1 MADAFLVDPAWL
13 EPRLGEPG
21 LVVVDCTW
29 FVPEMEKSGR
39 DEFAKGHIPGAQYVD
54 LNDISDAASPYVN
67 MLPSAEQFE
76 REIARLGISGDTEI
90 IVYDA
95 VYVAAR
101 VWWMFRLFGHEKVR
115 ILDGG
120 FRRWVAEGR
129 PVETGAPAAV
139 TPGSFRAAAPAGQ
152 VADWRHVLAAIESGD
167 SPIVDART
175 PGRFTG
181 ELSSGYPGVAGGH
194 MPGAVNIAWSQLIE
208 QSGDFRFTSPDETRR
223 LFAEAGVDLDRPVI
237 ATCGSGVTA
246 AIIAFQLERLGKH
259 DWRLYDASWH
269 EWGQRDDL
277 PKESI

>member
-1 MADAFLVDPAWL
+1 MSVSELMPAPATGRFVAAVHHFPL
-13 EPRLGEPG
+13 RIYFEDTDLSG
-21 LVVVDCTW
+21 LVYHANYLRY
-29 FVPEMEKSGR
+29 MER
-39 DEFAKGHIPGAQYVD
+39 AR
-54 LNDISDAASPYVN
+54 SD
-67 MLPSAEQFE
+67 ML
-76 REIARLGISGDTEI
+76 RLAGIDQ
-90 IVYDA
+90 
-95 VYVAAR
+95 R
-101 VWWMFRLFGHEKVR
+101 
-115 ILDGG
+115 
-120 FRRWVAEGR
+120 
-129 PVETGAPAAV
+129 
-139 TPGSFRAAAPAGQ
+139 
-152 VADWRHVLAAIESGD
+152 AAIESGD
-167 SPIVDART
+167 TPIVDART